1 MRTQAEDFYV
11 WRPPGGERE
20 VYLSLSVVDA
30 ILQDVL
36 RGFGALPK
44 RGAEVGGVLLGR
56 VSGAAVWIEAHEAIP
71 CGYAHGPSYELR
83 GKDEERLERAVAAQ
97 RERVVGYYRS
107 DTREALTLDSEDL
120 RLLEKHF
127 PSADAVALLIRPY
140 ATKVS
145 RAGFFFR
152 TNGAFPAATPLEFPF
167 SKKLLRGESE
177 SAPEPPRAEPQPEN
191 PPPAARP
198 AEPPAP
204 PKSRWDVWAAAL
216 TLATALGWSGGYFV
230 ARRTAPPPDPSAYRL
245 GLSVDRS
252 SGQFKITWNG
262 RGVPL
267 RTAARG
273 ELRVEDQ
280 GRVKLVPLELDQL
293 RMGEAIYESLSPR
306 VRFELRVQHTSGSIL
321 SEVIDLTRPAGGAP

>member
-1 MRTQAEDFYV
+1 MTTQADDFYV
-11 WRPPGGERE
+11 WRPRGGERA
-20 VYLSLSVVDA
+20 VYLSLKVVDA

-56 VSGAAVWIEAHEAIP
+56 VSGAAIWIEAQEAIP

-83 GKDEERLERAVAAQ
+83 GKDEERLERALAEQ
-97 RERVVGYYRS
+97 PGRVVGFYRS
-107 DTREALTLDSEDL
+107 DTRERLTLDAEDL

-152 TNGAFPAATPLEFPF
+152 TNGAFPAASPLEFPF
-167 SKKLLRGESE
+167 SSKLLRGESE
-177 SAPEPPRAEPQPEN
+177 AAPEQPSAGPQPASP
-191 PPPAARP
+191 PPPATAV
-198 AEPPAP
+198 ELPPP
-204 PKSRWDVWAAAL
+204 RKSRWDVWAAAL

-230 ARRTAPPPDPSAYRL
+230 ARRTAPPPDPSVYRL
-245 GLSVDRS
+245 GLAADRS
-252 SGQFKITWNG
+252 SGPFKVTWDG
-262 RGVPL
+262 RGVAL

-273 ELRVEDQ
+273 ELRVDDQ

-293 RMGEAIYESLSPR
+293 RMGEAIYDSTSPR
-306 VRFELRVQHTSGSIL
+306 VRFELRVQQTSGSIL
-321 SEVIDLTRPAGGAP
+321 SEVIELTRPADGAP